1 MDVGEKHE
9 EGEGEGGRGE
19 LKGEGKMRR
28 GRGKETLEANIPS
41 TGTCLTASLPPDI
54 FYS

>member
-1 MDVGEKHE
+1 MGEKHE

-19 LKGEGKMRR
+19 LEGEGKMRR
-28 GRGKETLEANIPS
+28 ERGKEETLEANIPS
-41 TGTCLTASLPPDI
+41 KGTCLMASLPPDF